1 MSEANQ
7 GVSVTVCAMNIEVY
21 PTIEEVARAAADLVE
36 EAIAAEP
43 ELSLGLAGGSTP
55 PLVHR
60 SLATRDIAWQRV
72 TAWMTDERWVPRD
85 HQDSNQ
91 RMARETLVDA
101 TGVSFL
107 APDTSAKDPRAA
119 ALAFEH
125 TLKTFGIGGNRHSVV
140 MLGMGPDGHTASLF
154 PDTEALTID
163 DRLYVANWVDAQDAW
178 RLTATYSLLNS
189 GDTVVFVV
197 TGENKAEMVKH
208 IANGDRYP
216 ASGVAPRGEARWL
229 LDEGAASLL

>member
-1 MSEANQ
+1 MD
-7 GVSVTVCAMNIEVY
+7 VEVY
-21 PTIEEVARAAADLVE
+21 ATIEGVARAAADLVE
-36 EAIAAEP
+36 DAIAAAP

-60 SLATRDIAWQRV
+60 NLAARNIGWERV

-107 APDTSAKDPRAA
+107 APDTSLNNPQGA

-125 TLKTFGIGGNRHSVV
+125 TLKTFGIGGDRRSVV

-154 PDTEALTID
+154 PDTEALTIN
-163 DRLYVANWVDAQDAW
+163 DRLYVANWVDAQDSW
-178 RLTATYSLLNS
+178 RLTATYHLLNS
-189 GDTVVFVV
+189 ADTVLFVV
-197 TGENKAEMVKH
+197 TGGNKAEMVKH
-208 IANGDRYP
+208 IADGAAYP
-216 ASGVAPRGEARWL
+216 AANVDPRGETHWI
-229 LDEGAASLL
+229 LDEDAASLL